1 MRGRCVIGW
10 TARKYPECAWVGV
23 QAPRREHPAS
33 LAANLC
39 RVEDLDVIGSV
50 DDQPPD
56 RLDSCSGTS
65 NQLIRI
71 RCIAN
76 SDPRQAS
83 RLSERFVT
91 RGRDQSRSET
101 AFGSRPPI
109 EFRGFSN
116 FTKIAVVSPAKFNEN
131 TRKEFPICGTWR
143 FWHRHVRADTPE
155 GLRLRP
161 D

>member
-1 MRGRCVIGW
+1 MHSCGVGALSDGW
-10 TARKYPECAWVGV
+10 LGNALNESGW
-23 QAPRREHPAS
+23 APRSLRREHPAS

-76 SDPRQAS
+76 SDPR
-83 RLSERFVT
+83 ER
-91 RGRDQSRSET
+91 SLE
-101 AFGSRPPI
+101 A
-109 EFRGFSN
+109 
-116 FTKIAVVSPAKFNEN
+116 
-131 TRKEFPICGTWR
+131 
-143 FWHRHVRADTPE
+143 
-155 GLRLRP
+155 
-161 D
+161 